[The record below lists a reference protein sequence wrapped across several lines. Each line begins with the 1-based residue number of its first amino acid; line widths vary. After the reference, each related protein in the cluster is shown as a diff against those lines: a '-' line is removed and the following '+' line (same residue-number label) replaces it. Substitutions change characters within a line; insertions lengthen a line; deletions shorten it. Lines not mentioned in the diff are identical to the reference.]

1 MSQTDAPGQR
11 GTEDTTTDTTFHLQC
26 TDCSFRMT
34 IEVGSM
40 DALEIADSHQAEY
53 GDSTAGHRD
62 HFVAITS
69 DQHSEYVDR

>member
-1 MSQTDAPGQR
+1 MSQTDASGR
-11 GTEDTTTDTTFHLQC
+11 TGTEDTSTDAEFHLQC
-26 TDCSFRMT
+26 TDCSFEMT

-53 GDSTAGHRD
+53 GDSAAGHRD

-69 DQHSEYVDR
+69 DRRSEGADG